1 MHGPGEAGTSM
12 SAFRFEAKLAAEA
25 TMASIT
31 ELTQAERTAEKLGRC
46 LGAASHSERLSDRM
60 LKSMTEKA
68 KRVVAATALDE
79 ADNEAADD
87 RLAAAIVAGSDAAD
101 RGAIDPEAAA
111 DALDDMDEEFPE

>member
-1 MHGPGEAGTSM
+1 
-12 SAFRFEAKLAAEA
+12 
-25 TMASIT
+25 MASII
-31 ELTQAERTAEKLGRC
+31 ELTQAERIAEKLGRC
-46 LGAASHSERLSDRM
+46 LGAASHSVRLSDRM
-60 LKSMTEKA
+60 LKAMTDKA

-111 DALDDMDEEFPE
+111 DALDDMDEELPE